1 VRDILQTARTRHGQ
15 HGSDRSGGA
24 TIVYPATGDPAAD
37 TRAARVWPNA
47 LHPFRSPC
55 RIDPD
60 KGLGQHRCSVSHASA
75 VESYRAWRD
84 GEYAAAEAHDAGT
97 ASSPGHDAG
106 DGDAYFD
113 TRARPTFGT
122 FLVMTRDASRPD

>member
-1 VRDILQTARTRHGQ
+1 VRDIHQTARTSRGQ
-15 HGSDRSGGA
+15 YGSDRSGGA
-24 TIVYPATGDPAAD
+24 TIVYPATADPAAD

-60 KGLGQHRCSVSHASA
+60 KGFRQHRCSGSHASA
-75 VESYRAWRD
+75 VQSYRAWRD
-84 GEYAAAEAHDAGT
+84 GEYAAAETHDTGT
-97 ASSPGHDAG
+97 ANSPGHDAG

-113 TRARPTFGT
+113 TRARPTFGA
-122 FLVMTRDASRPD
+122 FLTMMRDTSRHD